1 MNYTSAQANKLLK
14 KLNDEYTALLDK
26 ETRSRDFRAAMGEDV
41 ESVRPVYDYAETQI
55 RLAELEAKIRKLK
68 HAINIFNAT
77 QTVDSFDMTIDELL
91 VYIPQLTKRKSK
103 LLEMKSRLP
112 KERVEEQYGR
122 QSSIIDYTYAN
133 YDIAAVEADYEK
145 AANEL
150 SRAQLALDA
159 VNQRETFELSV
170 ASHVCPTIFDPITI
184 SACVQRSETED
195 RLFWWLSVMR
205 PVFMVYGEHL
215 PAASVKR
222 ENFLGPKYGYR
233 P

>member
-41 ESVRPVYDYAETQI
+41 ESVRPAYDYAETQT
-55 RLAELEAKIRKLK
+55 RLAALEAKIRKLK

-133 YDIAAVEADYEK
+133 YDIA
-145 AANEL
+145 
-150 SRAQLALDA
+150 
-159 VNQRETFELSV
+159 
-170 ASHVCPTIFDPITI
+170 
-184 SACVQRSETED
+184 ED
-195 RLFWWLSVMR
+195 RPCDTLELCLCKADGTEENWNYQLN
-205 PVFMVYGEHL
+205 
-215 PAASVKR
+215 AAER
-222 ENFLGPKYGYR
+222 EVLARKMDAFCQEQTGMSLREYTQQLHEEQAQTSEMQM
-233 P
+233 

>member
-77 QTVDSFDMTIDELL
+77 QTVDGFDMTISVPNNYQPHMDTAE
-91 VYIPQLTKRKSK
+91 VVAEQLREAGINVTIQ
-103 LLEMKSRLP
+103 P
-112 KERVEEQYGR
+112 VEWSTWLDTIYNGR
-122 QSSIIDYTYAN
+122 QFQATVVGVDAAN
-133 YDIAAVEADYEK
+133 YVIAAVEADYEK
-145 AANEL
+145 AADEL

-159 VNQRETFELSV
+159 VNQRETFE
-170 ASHVCPTIFDPITI
+170 F
-184 SACVQRSETED
+184 EE
-195 RLFWWLSVMR
+195 
-205 PVFMVYGEHL
+205 
-215 PAASVKR
+215 
-222 ENFLGPKYGYR
+222 
-233 P
+233 

>member
-1 MNYTSAQANKLLK
+1 MEMNYTSAQANKLLK

-55 RLAELEAKIRKLK
+55 RLAAKIRKLK

-122 QSSIIDYTYAN
+122 QSRIIDYTYAN

-145 AANEL
+145 AADEL

-159 VNQRETFELSV
+159 VNQRETFEWE
-170 ASHVCPTIFDPITI
+170 A
-184 SACVQRSETED
+184 
-195 RLFWWLSVMR
+195 
-205 PVFMVYGEHL
+205 
-215 PAASVKR
+215 
-222 ENFLGPKYGYR
+222 
-233 P
+233 

>member
-68 HAINIFNAT
+68 HTINIFNAT
-77 QTVDSFDMTIDELL
+77 QTVDGFDMTIDELL

-145 AANEL
+145 AADEL

-159 VNQRETFELSV
+159 VNQRETFE
-170 ASHVCPTIFDPITI
+170 F
-184 SACVQRSETED
+184 EE
-195 RLFWWLSVMR
+195 
-205 PVFMVYGEHL
+205 
-215 PAASVKR
+215 
-222 ENFLGPKYGYR
+222 
-233 P
+233 

>member
-68 HAINIFNAT
+68 HAINVFNAT
-77 QTVDSFDMTIDELL
+77 QTVDGFDMTIDELL
-91 VYIPQLTKRKSK
+91 VYIPQLTKRKNK
-103 LLEMKSRLP
+103 
-112 KERVEEQYGR
+112 RVEEQYGR

-145 AANEL
+145 AADEL

-159 VNQRETFELSV
+159 VNQRETFEWE
-170 ASHVCPTIFDPITI
+170 A
-184 SACVQRSETED
+184 
-195 RLFWWLSVMR
+195 
-205 PVFMVYGEHL
+205 
-215 PAASVKR
+215 
-222 ENFLGPKYGYR
+222 
-233 P
+233 

>member
-91 VYIPQLTKRKSK
+91 V
-103 LLEMKSRLP
+103 
-112 KERVEEQYGR
+112 GR
-122 QSSIIDYTYAN
+122 QSNIIDYTYAN

-145 AANEL
+145 AADEL

-159 VNQRETFELSV
+159 VNQRETFE
-170 ASHVCPTIFDPITI
+170 F
-184 SACVQRSETED
+184 EE
-195 RLFWWLSVMR
+195 
-205 PVFMVYGEHL
+205 
-215 PAASVKR
+215 
-222 ENFLGPKYGYR
+222 
-233 P
+233 

>member
-91 VYIPQLTKRKSK
+91 VYIQAAGDEKPTAQGACGGAVRPPVQHHRLHLRQL
-103 LLEMKSRLP
+103 
-112 KERVEEQYGR
+112 
-122 QSSIIDYTYAN
+122 
-133 YDIAAVEADYEK
+133 
-145 AANEL
+145 
-150 SRAQLALDA
+150 
-159 VNQRETFELSV
+159 
-170 ASHVCPTIFDPITI
+170 
-184 SACVQRSETED
+184 
-195 RLFWWLSVMR
+195 
-205 PVFMVYGEHL
+205 
-215 PAASVKR
+215 
-222 ENFLGPKYGYR
+222 
-233 P
+233 

>member
-41 ESVRPVYDYAETQI
+41 ESVRPVYDYAEMQI

-103 LLEMKSRLP
+103 LLEMKSRL
-112 KERVEEQYGR
+112 
-122 QSSIIDYTYAN
+122 
-133 YDIAAVEADYEK
+133 
-145 AANEL
+145 

-159 VNQRETFELSV
+159 ANQRETFEWE
-170 ASHVCPTIFDPITI
+170 A
-184 SACVQRSETED
+184 
-195 RLFWWLSVMR
+195 
-205 PVFMVYGEHL
+205 
-215 PAASVKR
+215 
-222 ENFLGPKYGYR
+222 
-233 P
+233 

>member
-41 ESVRPVYDYAETQI
+41 ESVRPAYDYAETQI

-77 QTVDSFDMTIDELL
+77 QTVDSFDELL

-145 AANEL
+145 AADEL

-159 VNQRETFELSV
+159 VNQRETFE
-170 ASHVCPTIFDPITI
+170 F
-184 SACVQRSETED
+184 EE
-195 RLFWWLSVMR
+195 
-205 PVFMVYGEHL
+205 
-215 PAASVKR
+215 
-222 ENFLGPKYGYR
+222 
-233 P
+233 

>member
-91 VYIPQLTKRKSK
+91 VYIPQ
-103 LLEMKSRLP
+103 P

-122 QSSIIDYTYAN
+122 QSNIIDYTYAN

-145 AANEL
+145 AADEL

-159 VNQRETFELSV
+159 VNQRETFE
-170 ASHVCPTIFDPITI
+170 F
-184 SACVQRSETED
+184 EE
-195 RLFWWLSVMR
+195 
-205 PVFMVYGEHL
+205 
-215 PAASVKR
+215 
-222 ENFLGPKYGYR
+222 
-233 P
+233 

>member
-77 QTVDSFDMTIDELL
+77 QTVDSCDMTIDELL

-112 KERVEEQYGR
+112 KERVEEYGR
-122 QSSIIDYTYAN
+122 QSNIIDYTYAN

-145 AANEL
+145 AADEL

-159 VNQRETFELSV
+159 VNQRETFE
-170 ASHVCPTIFDPITI
+170 F
-184 SACVQRSETED
+184 EE
-195 RLFWWLSVMR
+195 
-205 PVFMVYGEHL
+205 
-215 PAASVKR
+215 
-222 ENFLGPKYGYR
+222 
-233 P
+233 

>member
-1 MNYTSAQANKLLK
+1 M
-14 KLNDEYTALLDK
+14 
-26 ETRSRDFRAAMGEDV
+26 
-41 ESVRPVYDYAETQI
+41 
-55 RLAELEAKIRKLK
+55 EAKIRKLK

-77 QTVDSFDMTIDELL
+77 QTVDGFDMTIDELL

-145 AANEL
+145 AADEL

-159 VNQRETFELSV
+159 VNQRETFE
-170 ASHVCPTIFDPITI
+170 F
-184 SACVQRSETED
+184 EE
-195 RLFWWLSVMR
+195 
-205 PVFMVYGEHL
+205 
-215 PAASVKR
+215 
-222 ENFLGPKYGYR
+222 
-233 P
+233 

>member
-41 ESVRPVYDYAETQI
+41 ESVRPAYDYAETQT
-55 RLAELEAKIRKLK
+55 RLAALETKIRKLK

-77 QTVDSFDMTIDELL
+77 QTVDGFDMTIDELL
-91 VYIPQLTKRKSK
+91 A
-103 LLEMKSRLP
+103 MKSRLP

-122 QSSIIDYTYAN
+122 QSNIIDYTYAN

-145 AANEL
+145 AADEL

-159 VNQRETFELSV
+159 VNQRETFEL
-170 ASHVCPTIFDPITI
+170 
-184 SACVQRSETED
+184 EE
-195 RLFWWLSVMR
+195 
-205 PVFMVYGEHL
+205 
-215 PAASVKR
+215 
-222 ENFLGPKYGYR
+222 
-233 P
+233 